1 VSVRLE
7 LQRITKRFGSLI
19 ANDAI
24 DLVVEGG
31 EIHALLGENGA
42 GKSTLMNVL
51 YGLYQPDGGQ
61 ILLDGAPQRFAGP
74 GDALAA
80 GIGMVHQ
87 HFMLVPVFT
96 VAENVMLGHE
106 WTAGP
111 FGRLDRRSARTRVR
125 ELSERYG
132 LDVDPDALVADL
144 PVGVQQR
151 VEILKALLGEA
162 KVLIL
167 DEPTAVLTPQEIDDL
182 IRVMN
187 ELRSAGTSIVFITHK
202 LREVRAIADRITVIR
217 RGKVVGAAEPTA
229 SEAELAAMMV
239 GRDVSLVVDK
249 APAEPGAVALE
260 VRDLTVADDRGQVSV
275 DGITFSVAA
284 GEIVALAGVQGNGQ
298 EELVESLLGLRIPQ
312 AGAIVIEGTDIAGS
326 SISEVLERGVGF
338 VPEDRQHDGIVG
350 GFTVAE
356 NLVLDLYDRPE
367 FSRGLSLR
375 LDRIAENARARID
388 EFDIRTPSAELP
400 AATLSG
406 GNQQKLVIAREMS
419 RPLRVFIASQ
429 PTRGVDVGAQEFI
442 HRRIVAERDNGTA
455 VVLVSTE
462 LDEVLGLADRILV
475 MYRGKIIGELP
486 AGASRDQVGL
496 MMAGVPA
503 EQAVAEA
510 AEHRS
515 VLAEQDLLLDATEGD
530 SERASQG
537 AQRARSRAE
546 GTEGEGERASQ
557 GAQRRADG
565 DEPGESQ
572 R

>member
-1 VSVRLE
+1 VRLE

-51 YGLYQPDGGQ
+51 YGLYQPDEGQ
-61 ILLDGAPQRFAGP
+61 ILLDGTPRRFAGP

-111 FGRLDRRSARTRVR
+111 LGRLDRRTARARVR
-125 ELSERYG
+125 ELSERYR

-187 ELRSAGTSIVFITHK
+187 ELRGAGTSIVFITHK
-202 LREVRAIADRITVIR
+202 LREVRAVADRITVIR
-217 RGKVVGAAEPTA
+217 RGKVVGSAEPSA
-229 SEAELAAMMV
+229 SESELAAMMV
-239 GRDVSLVVDK
+239 GHDVSLTVDK
-249 APAEPGAVALE
+249 TPAEPGEVALA
-260 VRDLTVADDRGQVSV
+260 VRGLTVADDRGQTTVSDV
-275 DGITFSVAA
+275 SFSVAG

-298 EELVESLLGLRIPQ
+298 EELVESLVGLRIPT
-312 AGAIVIEGTDIAGS
+312 AGSILIEGTDIAGS
-326 SISEVLERGVGF
+326 SISEVLASGVGF

-375 LDRIAENARARID
+375 LDRIADNARARVA

-455 VVLVSTE
+455 VVIVSTE
-462 LDEVLGLADRILV
+462 LDEVLSLADRILV
-475 MYRGKIIGELP
+475 MYRGSIIGELP
-486 AGASRDQVGL
+486 AGASRDEVGL

-510 AEHRS
+510 AEHPS
-515 VLAEQDLLLDATEGD
+515 VLAEQDLAEGD
-530 SERASQG
+530 SERASQERQRRG

-546 GTEGEGERASQ
+546 DAAADPAAGPAASDGRGE
-557 GAQRRADG
+557 AQR
-565 DEPGESQ
+565 
-572 R
+572 